1 MSRPTRA
8 TPGGQAYL
16 ALRARA
22 RSDGRPTDELF
33 VLYVL
38 ERFLYRLSISEHR
51 DRLVLKGGMLLAAFD
66 ERRPTGDVDLLA
78 RSIANDVETLS
89 DIVRQVLA
97 VPADDGVTFDVGALR
112 SGVIRDAEL
121 YSGVRIVVPAGIDRA
136 RHPLRVDINVGDP
149 ITPGP
154 IVVNYPALLDEPFS
168 LVGYPMATVLAE
180 KIVTMID
187 RGDTTTRD
195 RDFADVYLLSGRHP
209 IPGAELAAAIA
220 VDRGAPL
227 GRTCVRSERSSSRS
241 GHCGRRTGPGSL
253 IGAGSP
259 TPCQRTSLR
268 SSTRWPTSPTRSS
281 PATSSGANGIPLR
294 VALGVRQRVTGPSCP
309 AGCVDDRLLDPGADG
324 RRVKARP
331 WPVARRR
338 ERGAC
343 RTGESRGTHDSTTSG
358 SVMTSST
365 ATA

>member
-8 TPGGQAYL
+8 TRGGQAYL
-16 ALRARA
+16 ALRALA
-22 RSDGRPTDELF
+22 RSEGRPTDELF

-51 DRLVLKGGMLLAAFD
+51 DHLVLKGGMLLAALD

-78 RSIANDVETLS
+78 RSITNDVETLS

-112 SGVIRDAEL
+112 AAVIRDAEL
-121 YSGVRIVVPAGIDRA
+121 YSGVRVVVPAAIDRA

-154 IVVNYPALLDEPFS
+154 IVVDYPALLDEPFS
-168 LVGYPMATVLAE
+168 LVGYPLATVLAE

-209 IPGAELAAAIA
+209 ISGAELSAAIA
-220 VDRGAPL
+220 STGVHRG
-227 GRTCVRSERSSSRS
+227 SD
-241 GHCGRRTGPGSL
+241 
-253 IGAGSP
+253 
-259 TPCQRTSLR
+259 LR
-268 SSTRWPTSPTRSS
+268 PIRKV
-281 PATSSGANGIPLR
+281 L
-294 VALGVRQRVTGPSCP
+294 VALGTMRQTEWSRFVDRSGLAEAVPANLGDVIDAVADFADPILAGDVLTGEWDP
-309 AGCVDDRLLDPGADG
+309 A
-324 RRVKARP
+324 
-331 WPVARRR
+331 ARRWI
-338 ERGAC
+338 
-343 RTGESRGTHDSTTSG
+343 
-358 SVMTSST
+358 SVN
-365 ATA
+365 A

>member
-51 DRLVLKGGMLLAAFD
+51 DRLVLEGGMLLAAFD

-78 RSIANDVETLS
+78 RSITNDVEALS

-97 VPADDGVTFDVGALR
+97 VPAEDGVTFDVGALR
-112 SGVIRDAEL
+112 AGVIREAEL

-136 RHPLRVDINVGDP
+136 RHLLRVDINVGDP

-154 IVVNYPALLDEPFS
+154 IVVDYPALLDEPFS
-168 LVGYPMATVLAE
+168 LVGYPLATVLAE

-220 VDRGAPL
+220 STGAHRG
-227 GRTCVRSERSSSRS
+227 SD
-241 GHCGRRTGPGSL
+241 
-253 IGAGSP
+253 
-259 TPCQRTSLR
+259 LR
-268 SSTRWPTSPTRSS
+268 PIREV
-281 PATSSGANGIPLR
+281 L
-294 VALGVRQRVTGPSCP
+294 VALGALRQADWARFVDRSGLTDAVPAILAAVIEAVADFADPILTGAVVGGEWDP
-309 AGCVDDRLLDPGADG
+309 A
-324 RRVKARP
+324 
-331 WPVARRR
+331 ARRWVS
-338 ERGAC
+338 A
-343 RTGESRGTHDSTTSG
+343 D
-358 SVMTSST
+358 
-365 ATA
+365 A